1 MKTLNEL
8 AVEAHAIAEENGWH
22 DDPRL
27 GGDAKAFHDVL
38 ADMWQ
43 GTQIAL
49 IQSELSEALEAV
61 RKERRADLSAIDEL
75 AMWHVDDFRRLFE
88 RHVKDTLED
97 ELADAIIRILD
108 FARTMGI
115 DIERHVELKMK
126 YNALRPYRHGG
137 KRF

>member
-8 AVEAHAIAEENGWH
+8 AAEVYAIAEEKGWH

-27 GGDAKAFHDVL
+27 RGDAKAFRDAF

-49 IQSELSEALEAV
+49 IQSELSEALESI
-61 RKERRADLSAIDEL
+61 RKGRRADLSAIDEL
-75 AMWHVDDFRRLFE
+75 AMWHVEDFRRLFE

-97 ELADAIIRILD
+97 ELADVIIRTID
-108 FARTMGI
+108 FAYAMGV
-115 DIERHVELKMK
+115 DIQRHVDLKMK
-126 YNALRPYRHGG
+126 YNALRPYKHGG

>member
-1 MKTLNEL
+1 MKTLKEL
-8 AVEAHAIAEENGWH
+8 AAEAHAIAEEKGWH
-22 DDPRL
+22 GDLQLDDEE
-27 GGDAKAFHDVL
+27 AFYE
-38 ADMWQ
+38 AFAGMWQ

-49 IQSELSEALEAV
+49 IQSELSEALEAI
-61 RKERRADLSAIDEL
+61 RKKRRADLSEIDEL
-75 AMWHVDDFRRLFE
+75 AMWHVDDFRPLFE
-88 RHVKDTLED
+88 RDVKDTLED

-126 YNALRPYRHGG
+126 YNALRPYKHGG

>member
-27 GGDAKAFHDVL
+27 GGDAKAFHNVL

-49 IQSELSEALEAV
+49 IQSELSEALEAA
-61 RKERRADLSAIDEL
+61 RRDRRADLSAIDGLEL
-75 AMWHVDDFRRLFE
+75 FQIYEFHRLFE
-88 RHVKDTLED
+88 QDVKDTLED

-126 YNALRPYRHGG
+126 YNALRPYRHGD